1 MKKGDDERE
10 LILAYHFLSLT
21 SMQEESTNLVC
32 MEKLCLGKVR
42 DHGENETAKRKKDI
56 HTEDTSHLGLL
67 MQRKAESVVHYA
79 CRGLKTSTDRE
90 L

>member
-1 MKKGDDERE
+1 MKKGEDERE
-10 LILAYHFLSLT
+10 LILAHHFLSLA

-32 MEKLCLGKVR
+32 VEKPCLGKV
-42 DHGENETAKRKKDI
+42 KDI

>member
-1 MKKGDDERE
+1 MKKGEDERE
-10 LILAYHFLSLT
+10 LILAHHFLSLA

-32 MEKLCLGKVR
+32 MEKPCLGKVR
-42 DHGENETAKRKKDI
+42 NLGKNETAKKDI